1 METLEHPNGTTVH
14 TDAPAVEV
22 VGEVVRTPS
31 TDDGA
36 GAAGAQPEP
45 APPLDPRFGDADSMA
60 RTVWVGGIP
69 ANLVGSTET
78 VLNINANKNIASLF
92 MDFGEVVHST
102 VRVKTGLNKSWA
114 LVTFADRE
122 GAERAV
128 VAGIEVM
135 DVECEEL
142 TLKVELIDVA
152 GHLQQSRETQGYL
165 SLLAK
170 THQGSLKM
178 SDLDTVWVGGL
189 PAEFLGASEET
200 SVAALADLC
209 GRFGEIVTTTVRSKE
224 GANKSWALVT
234 FADCASVELAVQAG
248 MFVPGPSGA
257 DVELRVEVAD
267 VQAELLKGSSGYLAH
282 VARRHDEEVEYARA
296 MVRGWWDRSGLTA
309 ELASGRERRFSIEKK
324 LQRFRPMSL
333 TAVETAG

>member
-1 METLEHPNGTTVH
+1 MRQRLEEALGRRYDRARLQTVSGGI
-14 TDAPAVEV
+14 AQCQRQRAVC
-22 VGEVVRTPS
+22 GEVV
-31 TDDGA
+31 
-36 GAAGAQPEP
+36 
-45 APPLDPRFGDADSMA
+45 
-60 RTVWVGGIP
+60 VVIIP
-69 ANLVGSTET
+69 ANLAGSTET

-128 VAGIEVM
+128 AAGIEVM

-189 PAEFLGASEET
+189 PAEFLGASE
-200 SVAALADLC
+200 S
-209 GRFGEIVTTTVRSKE
+209 
-224 GANKSWALVT
+224 
-234 FADCASVELAVQAG
+234 
-248 MFVPGPSGA
+248 P
-257 DVELRVEVAD
+257 
-267 VQAELLKGSSGYLAH
+267 
-282 VARRHDEEVEYARA
+282 
-296 MVRGWWDRSGLTA
+296 
-309 ELASGRERRFSIEKK
+309 
-324 LQRFRPMSL
+324 
-333 TAVETAG
+333 